1 MKIYGIGTD
10 ITNIKRIRKSINNKK
25 FIERIFDKS
34 EIKKCNNVKKKIN
47 CYAKRFAAKEAFSK
61 AIGLGMSKGINF
73 REIVVHNIKSES
85 QVYKT

>member
-34 EIKKCNNVKKKIN
+34 EIKKCNNVKKKLIVTQKDLPQ
-47 CYAKRFAAKEAFSK
+47 KRLFLK
-61 AIGLGMSKGINF
+61 AIGTGMSKGINF
-73 REIVVHNIKSES
+73 K
-85 QVYKT
+85 K